1 MPLRIVNT
9 YIYACKCII
18 LYIIHTYVCYTE
30 VTKSQWI
37 VNIFQRSMWYE

>member
-1 MPLRIVNT
+1 MPVRIVNA
-9 YIYACKCII
+9 YIYECKYII

-37 VNIFQRSMWYE
+37 ANIFWGSMWYE